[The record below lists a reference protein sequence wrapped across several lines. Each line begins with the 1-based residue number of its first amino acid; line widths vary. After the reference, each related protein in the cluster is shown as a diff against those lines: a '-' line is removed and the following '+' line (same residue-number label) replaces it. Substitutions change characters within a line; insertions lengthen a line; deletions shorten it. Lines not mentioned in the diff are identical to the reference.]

1 MTIQSN
7 NTARRIEAT
16 VISSTGSWYEVA
28 TEEGRLNC
36 RIRGRLRLKGVRST
50 NPVVVG
56 DRVMVE
62 PDGDNSAIVEIL

>member
-1 MTIQSN
+1 MAQQSN
-7 NTARRIEAT
+7 DTTRIEGT

-62 PDGDNSAIVEIL
+62 PDGDNSAIV